1 MPVGVW
7 EIIIVAAIVL
17 GAVGIP
23 AFAIATDNSGRSLGR
38 QGWWLWTGIFA
49 AFMVMIPL
57 FEHLVSETLKWIYV
71 GYLMVFALIL
81 PWFMAQRFL
90 WRVRDAG
97 LDPKLAY
104 VFIFPVI
111 NLIPWLLLLFLPT
124 ARAPQEKAAIRPP
137 PGS

>member
-1 MPVGVW
+1 MSAGIW
-7 EIIIVAAIVL
+7 QIIIIGVIVV

-23 AFAIATDNSGRSLGR
+23 AFAIATDSSGRTLGR
-38 QGWWLWTGIFA
+38 QGWLLWTSIFA
-49 AFMVMIPL
+49 AFAVIIPL
-57 FEHLVSETLKWIYV
+57 FEYLLSETLKWIYV
-71 GYLMVFALIL
+71 GILMIFALIL

-104 VFIFPVI
+104 VFIFPGL

-124 ARAPQEKAAIRPP
+124 TYVPQEKAANYKQ
-137 PGS
+137 